1 MNEQMI
7 GNYKILEKIGSG
19 GMGDVFRGLDVMLE
33 REVAIK
39 SLRPELSQREDLINR
54 FRSEAVAMGR
64 LSHPNIATVYNF
76 LYQGGQY
83 FLVMEFVRGQ
93 TLDKIL
99 EQHGPMEYTEVL
111 PLLCTVL
118 DGLEHAHR
126 VGIVHRDIKPSN
138 IMMTPAGPKLMDFGI
153 ARILQQARQTRSG
166 HMVGT
171 LEYMSPE
178 HIQGLDTDA
187 RTDIYSVGIVAYEL
201 LTGKLPFRKTTD
213 YEMIKAQIEE
223 IPQPLRTFTANV
235 PEDVERAVA
244 KALEKDAAD
253 RYQSAAAF
261 AEALAACLGDQIAS
275 FRRTGAGTAPGAW
288 TGTVGQAPV
297 GPAGGVRNKSSLF
310 SSKRLVW
317 GVGGAAGLL
326 LLVGAVLFALSYLEE
341 PSSSSRSSAEMA
353 YQAKTV
359 AQVRQAADGNDALAQ
374 IELGRRYATGNGV
387 PKDPGQALVWYRKAA
402 VGGQARAQLL
412 VGRAYLLGLGTPPDP
427 AQAKDWLGKAAQ
439 AGVPG
444 AAEQLG
450 LCYDKLG
457 QYDKSLEWFLKSNE
471 QGDSKAPLHIGF
483 AYANMEDYPK
493 AVPWLEKAAA
503 AGEAEAKFSLGMIFY
518 NGFVGGKDYTKALRY
533 FQAAAGQNQPES
545 QFMLG
550 IMYRYGYGVAV
561 DLTQARKWL
570 ELAKANGYAGAAKEL
585 GSLQ

>member
-1 MNEQMI
+1 MTEQTI

-93 TLDKIL
+93 TLDTIL
-99 EQHGPMEYTEVL
+99 EQNGPMPYTEVL
-111 PLLCTVL
+111 PLLCTLL

-126 VGIVHRDIKPSN
+126 LGIVHRDIKPAN

-201 LTGKLPFRKTTD
+201 LTGKLPFRKETD
-213 YEMIKAQIEE
+213 YEMIKAQVEE
-223 IPQPLRTFTANV
+223 IPQPLRTFTADI
-235 PEDVERAVA
+235 PEDVERAVE
-244 KALEKDAAD
+244 KALEKDAAK

-261 AEALAACLGDQIAS
+261 AEALAACLGDQAPAWRHTGSQTVPGEWAS
-275 FRRTGAGTAPGAW
+275 AAAPGR
-288 TGTVGQAPV
+288 
-297 GPAGGVRNKSSLF
+297 GGAASG
-310 SSKRLVW
+310 SSKRLIW
-317 GVGGAAGLL
+317 GIGGLAVVL
-326 LLVGAVLFALSYLEE
+326 LLVGLALFVLPSLEGPSGSSDDAVSRALPLDKLT
-341 PSSSSRSSAEMA
+341 RAAEG
-353 YQAKTV
+353 TDLR
-359 AQVRQAADGNDALAQ
+359 AQL
-374 IELGRRYATGNGV
+374 ELGNRYATGQGV
-387 PKDPGQALVWYRKAA
+387 AKDSIRALTWYRKAA
-402 VGGQARAQLL
+402 AGGLAEADLQVGK
-412 VGRAYLLGLGTPPDP
+412 AYLLGLGVPPDP
-427 AQAKDWLGKAAQ
+427 AQAKDWLLKAAQ
-439 AGVPG
+439 ADVPG
-444 AAEQLG
+444 AAAQLG

-457 QYDKSLEWFLKSNE
+457 QYDNALEWFLKSNE
-471 QGDSKAPLHIGF
+471 QGDKKAPLNIGY
-483 AYANMEDYPK
+483 AYVNTGNYAK

-503 AGEAEAKFSLGMIFY
+503 AGAAEATFSLGMIYY
-518 NGFVGGKDYTKALRY
+518 NGFVGGKDYAKARQY
-533 FQAAAGQNQPES
+533 FAEAANRNQPES

-561 DLTQARKWL
+561 DRQAAIKWL
-570 ELAKANGYAGAAKEL
+570 KLAKANGYAGAAKEL
-585 GSLQ
+585 RSLQ